1 MNYIISNKEAWE
13 EAFEHRIPGWCEDI
27 IAKLKEEKFPF
38 LQKELIDELEKL
50 DLSNK
55 SIAQFCCNNGRELLS
70 VMKFGAKQGVGFD
83 IAENMV
89 AWANDIAEKTNSKSS
104 FVSVNILDIDAAYH
118 NSFDFIFFT
127 IGAVTWFRDLNKL
140 FEKVS
145 LCLKEGGILLINDM
159 HPVTNMLAFQRE
171 DNFDP
176 NVPNKLVNSYFKD
189 DPWVE
194 NDGKFYMCKK
204 VYDSKTFYSYSH
216 TFSSIVNSL
225 SANNLGIIKIREFQH
240 DLSEGLTHLDNQ
252 GIPLS
257 YILTA
262 RKIYAGIPG

>member
-1 MNYIISNKEAWE
+1 
-13 EAFEHRIPGWCEDI
+13 
-27 IAKLKEEKFPF
+27 
-38 LQKELIDELEKL
+38 
-50 DLSNK
+50 
-55 SIAQFCCNNGRELLS
+55 
-70 VMKFGAKQGVGFD
+70 MKFGAKEGVGFD

-89 AWANDIAEKTNSKSS
+89 AWANNISEKTNSKSS
-104 FVSVNILDIDAAYH
+104 FVAANILDIDEAYYD
-118 NSFDFIFFT
+118 SFDFIFFT
-127 IGAVTWFRDLNKL
+127 IGAVTWFGDLNLL

-145 LCLKEGGILLINDM
+145 LCLKDGGILLINDM

-171 DNFDP
+171 ENFDE

-204 VYDSKTFYSYSH
+204 IYDSKTFYSYSH

-225 SANNLGIIKIREFQH
+225 SYNNLSILRMREFQY

-257 YILTA
+257 YMLIA
-262 RKIYAGIPG
+262 RKISNITPG